1 MSSADYPRE
10 RARDAGDPTQSM
22 PPVAGW
28 QRNATAERADV
39 RGESATAARPA
50 QARVPRARLVLTRID
65 PWSVMKLGFLLSIAL
80 GVVMVIAV
88 VVLWSVLN
96 GMGVFSSV
104 NDLVNQINPSEGAK
118 SFDVLQYAG
127 LSRVVGVSTLLALVN
142 VVLITALST
151 LAAFLYNLASS
162 LVGGLHVTLA
172 EDS

>member
-22 PPVAGW
+22 PPVTGW
-28 QRNATAERADV
+28 NRSATAERVDT
-39 RGESATAARPA
+39 RTAAATTRPA
-50 QARVPRARLVLTRID
+50 TGRVPRARLVVTRVD

-80 GVVMVIAV
+80 GIVLVIAV

-104 NDLVNQINPSEGAK
+104 NDLVNQIVSTEGGK
-118 SFDVLQYAG
+118 QFDVLRYAG
-127 LSRVVGVSTLLALVN
+127 LSRVVGVSTILALVN
-142 VVLITALST
+142 VVLITALAT
-151 LAAFLYNLASS
+151 LGAFLYNLAAS

-172 EDS
+172 EDV

>member
-22 PPVAGW
+22 PPVTGW
-28 QRNATAERADV
+28 NRSATAERVD
-39 RGESATAARPA
+39 TRPA
-50 QARVPRARLVLTRID
+50 ATTTRRAAGRVPRARLVVTRVD

-80 GVVMVIAV
+80 GIVLVIAV

-104 NDLVNQINPSEGAK
+104 NDLVNQIVSTEGGK
-118 SFDVLQYAG
+118 QFDILRYAG
-127 LSRVVGVSTLLALVN
+127 LSRVVGVSTILALVN
-142 VVLITALST
+142 VVLITALAT
-151 LAAFLYNLASS
+151 LGAFLYNLAAS

-172 EDS
+172 EDV